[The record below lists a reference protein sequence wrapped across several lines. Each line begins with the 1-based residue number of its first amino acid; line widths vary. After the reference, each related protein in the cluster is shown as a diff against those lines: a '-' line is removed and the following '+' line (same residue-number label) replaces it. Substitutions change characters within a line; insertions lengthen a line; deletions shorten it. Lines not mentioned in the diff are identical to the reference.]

1 MAKKI
6 DERVVSMQFD
16 NRNFEKN
23 VSQSMSTLDKL
34 KEKLSFRGASKA
46 MDELNGSMSRFN
58 INPLTGALDFA
69 GQKFN
74 ALEQIAVGALRK
86 IGEEV
91 AVTAQ
96 QTIKSMTGIE
106 NMGAGFDKF
115 SKKTT
120 AVSTLIAQGFSLEE
134 VEAQMERLNWFT
146 DETSY
151 NFVDMVDSIG
161 KFTASGQG
169 LEDSVNAMMGIANWA
184 ALSGQNA
191 QKASSA
197 MYQLSQAMSKGA
209 LKYDDW
215 KSIQNASMDTREF
228 REIAASTAVKLGALQ
243 VRAEEGKEALYA
255 FVTEAEDGTPKVGE
269 FENTLNDLFTSD
281 GLTKAGWLNTDVMM
295 HTFDVYGKASKALK
309 AMIDDEWEDVQTA
322 SEAME
327 TLEEQAKVLA
337 DQMVKTGEV
346 TEDIAMDKALEKL
359 TLDAVRNIDSVKSEV
374 EEYKKSVEE
383 TTGAVVSEDEALL
396 ALGYTIDA
404 MSLKALKAAQQAR
417 TWEDVI
423 DSVKDAVSTGWMNTF
438 EKIFGNQEEAVKLMT
453 RFANDFWDIFASGGE
468 ARNDALEAWNSFLS
482 PELYEKAKEYMD
494 THNKDVIDNYN
505 ATRKEGTEAIE
516 TIKEASALGLDV
528 IKDYDTALERMKF
541 NIDDLKKSGE
551 YISGRDLLFSTEEGN
566 YGAIIQFLDT
576 IKTLLQNIG
585 DAWNEIFYGTTK
597 ADEVAR
603 KKAEILINI
612 SQALKDF
619 SQAVSINSE
628 SGEKLK
634 RTFKGLFA
642 VFDIIKI
649 LISDVVNAIG
659 KLLSPMFG
667 DMNGGILDATANF
680 GDWLVRLRDFIKQ
693 NNVFGVVLDKVA
705 TGIATV
711 VSWIKTA
718 IDNIKS
724 IPWVADIITKIS
736 DGFTKA
742 KDAVKEF
749 FERLRGGEKAGD
761 ILTNMRDK
769 LAETSPVIK
778 WILEAWV
785 KLKEVF
791 SNVFGGIGSFFSGLW
806 NGISTFFGNIVGGFA
821 SFGEGF
827 SYVWDG
833 TKTLFANIK
842 DGLAAF
848 VSAVKEKLGE
858 IDMKSVIGMIGFTLF
873 TIFVIKLMGLIKAIK
888 EAFAIF
894 STLGDVLKKIGKS
907 ITNFVTGVKKSMD
920 LMVRAQAF
928 KALAVSILIL
938 VGALTAMYFMDQNK
952 LWSSV
957 KALAA
962 IMGALMVLSTVS
974 GIFVKN
980 IGKASLALMAIAVS
994 IVVLVSALHLVEDVE
1009 VGSYVG
1015 VAVIVVLA
1023 TIMAGVSVAIM
1034 ALMNKVLQIDSGSL
1048 ARTAARIKLFA
1059 TVLLGLAATVLIL
1072 SIALKIISDIPV
1084 EQMWAGVGTIAA
1096 LAALVGGIAA
1106 AVILLNSKVAVA
1118 KPAVEKAT
1126 KNFSTKGL
1134 GGSFVGLAASLLLF
1148 AGAIKLFSVIKE
1160 ETFSSGMKR
1169 IGWIIA
1175 IFAGLLAIG
1184 RIVGENANKAG
1195 GMLLKM
1201 SGALLILI
1209 GVIAL
1214 INLLDAG
1221 AIIKGIVVI
1230 GLFAIFASLL
1240 TETSAIAGDN
1250 ASKAGTMLLAVS
1262 GAIAILA
1269 AIIWALSFLSW
1280 EDLAKGTSVILLFGG
1295 MFAGLIAIT
1304 KLAAKTKNLK
1314 GTLIT
1319 LSVAIGVIGGLLIA
1333 LSVIAANGGKVITAA
1348 LSLGIVITILG
1359 GLVASLAATKNIGKV
1374 MGPLIVL
1381 TAAIGVIG
1389 GIIWLL
1395 GSDIGGEHSAEEAI
1409 ANAGAIAILLGV
1421 IGGITVL
1428 ISNLFK
1434 TMSLIK
1440 FIEVAAMMAGLTAL
1454 ALWISS
1460 FIKEMDGINANNAIK
1475 NAGAIAVLLG
1485 AMAVIVL
1492 ILSGASNAA
1501 GSAAA
1506 AGGVWGVVGTVLSVG
1521 IMAAAMG
1528 MLAWLINLT
1537 YGIRDMIKDL
1547 STIETGKALESAHAI
1562 GDLLLATAASYA
1574 IIALTGGL
1582 FLGAGAGLI
1591 GLNWLIEFMKATL
1604 HNLGELEPAVREAIE
1619 VGIPLLEQL
1628 GLAIGNFFGNIIGGF
1643 VQAVASGAAKAFM
1656 MFGASIAIFYS
1667 MISPFMTDMANL
1679 DPKILENVQ
1688 AFAAA
1693 LLVLTAAELLDS
1705 LSKFVE
1711 AMSGTFFKV
1720 DASGN
1725 SSGLQKFVDNLTSL
1739 GAAAVAFSDSVSGK
1753 IDGQA
1758 VSIASKF
1765 IKDAVEIG
1773 INVDQVSSNFDW
1785 FASCLKPL
1793 GEGIAN
1799 FSTAVN
1805 GKMYTSAMDQAVKTL
1820 TSLSEIDQGLTD
1832 HGGLKAL
1839 IFGDSDLKSFG
1850 DTLAGLAFGM
1860 VKFSEIVNGNNQI
1873 SGTMHPEAMEDATD
1887 ALRHIVQIDQLL
1899 KDHGGLKAMFVGD
1912 SDLSSFG
1919 ACLTDLGNGIR
1930 DFSIITNGGINKDAC
1945 IKAADTI
1952 SAVINSFQTKIS
1964 GGIVILDNFMYYLSD
1979 NIDEGNRNFSNSMY
1993 YLAEGI
1999 VRFSREVTTGGIN
2012 KTKVEEAVD
2021 ALEKL
2026 VGIEHLQE
2034 AVTKING
2041 TDFDST
2047 KFAATMGGLGIGLSS
2062 FNTNISG
2069 IDTNNLKSA
2078 VTSLGILA
2086 LINSS
2091 IKDGGYGGF
2100 GFVDTMG
2107 KLTEAKA
2114 FGNVLSELGG
2124 GLNGFAI
2131 SLTQNGIN
2139 FGTLSDSVTTAL
2151 DALGR
2156 LAGFEHWE
2164 FVQKIENIKANS
2176 KFTNRMETLANGLT
2190 HFGSILSAEGG
2201 LNSTSIDNAVTA
2213 LEGLQRI
2220 NTILDLVADV
2230 DKMDLYVTKLNSYA
2244 DAVGNIADAL
2254 EKVYAKSAAMKVD
2267 NLNPLQ
2273 DTINQLSMMTGQ
2285 ANAFS
2290 VNDPY
2295 ANIEKTI
2302 QNFSGPSYIADMYKN
2317 GDISFGNT
2325 NNATWAESYIK
2336 QYENVFSSGSLDY
2349 SGASDAIANGIW
2361 GSFGSGNYEEIMKQ
2375 YMPNIEGVLGD
2386 SIGGLNLDDA
2396 ANKLFG
2402 NLMGSFGGLDV
2413 SKFLG
2418 GDLMNGLQ
2426 DTLGKTL
2433 GGLNFDSMLGGENGF
2448 VSQLLGSL
2456 TSSLGGEDSKKDLS
2470 EAGANLVTG
2479 LSAGVKSKAPDLGI
2493 AGGAAVDGFINGIR
2507 LKANQINEVG
2517 KEMATSLETGLTL
2530 TLKIQ
2535 SPSKVMYELGMYTV
2549 EGFNNAITD
2558 GLQTTRTSGENL
2570 ADSTTEAIRN
2580 SMLQASDVFNL
2591 SVDTEPTIRPVLDLT
2606 NIEEGAEKVSEALNA
2621 DQAITLDTSSRLAA
2635 NIDAG
2640 TIQNSITVD
2649 NSDVI
2654 KSIDNLNTNMLDIAD
2669 RLSKLEVRMDTGTLV
2684 GELVAPMDSA
2694 LGSRT
2699 IRRGRG

>member
-134 VEAQMERLNWFT
+134 VEAQLERLNWFT

-151 NFVDMVDSIG
+151 NFTDMVDSIG

-169 LEDSVNAMMGIANWA
+169 LEDSVRAMMGIANWA

-191 QKASSA
+191 AKASSA

-215 KSIQNASMDTREF
+215 KSIQNASMDTKEF
-228 REIAASTAVKLGALQ
+228 REIAASTAVKLGALRVQ
-243 VRAEEGKEALYA
+243 YNDAGEALYA
-255 FVTEAEDGTPKVGE
+255 FVTEAEDGTPKVGA

-281 GLTKAGWLNTDVMM
+281 GLTKAAWLNTDVMM

-309 AMIDDEWEDVQTA
+309 AMIDDEWENVETA

-327 TLEEQAKVLA
+327 ELESQARTLA
-337 DQMVKTGEV
+337 DQMIKTGEA
-346 TEDIAMDKALEKL
+346 TEDVAMDKALTKL
-359 TLDAVRNIDSVKSEV
+359 SLDAVRNIDEVV
-374 EEYKKSVEE
+374 EEVNEYKAQMEE
-383 TTGAVVSEDEALL
+383 ATGAVVSDDEALI
-396 ALGYTIDA
+396 ALGYAIDE

-423 DSVKDAVSTGWMNTF
+423 DSVKDAVSTGWMNSF
-438 EKIFGNQEEAVKLMT
+438 EAIFGNQDEAVKLMT

-468 ARNDALEAWNSFLS
+468 ARNDALQVWRSFLS
-482 PELYEKAKEYMD
+482 PELYEKATDYMD
-494 THNKDVIDNYN
+494 SHNRHVIENYN
-505 ATRKEGTEAIE
+505 ATRKEGADAIS

-528 IKDYDTALERMKF
+528 VKEYDDALERMGL
-541 NIDDLKKSGE
+541 NIEDLKKGGA
-551 YISGRDLLFSTEEGN
+551 YISGRDLLFGTEEGN
-566 YGAIIQFLDT
+566 YGAVIQFLDT
-576 IKTLLQNIG
+576 IKTLLSTIG
-585 DAWNEIFYGTTK
+585 DAWNEIFYGTTDE
-597 ADEVAR
+597 DEVAR
-603 KKAEILINI
+603 AKAEILIKI

-619 SQAVSINSE
+619 SKAISINEE
-628 SGEKLK
+628 SGKKLN

-642 VFDIIKI
+642 VLDIAKI

-659 KLLSPMFG
+659 KVLSPMFG
-667 DMNGGILDATANF
+667 NMNGGILDATANF

-711 VSWIKTA
+711 VGWIKTA

-724 IPWVADIITKIS
+724 IPWVADTITKIS

-749 FERLRGGEKAGD
+749 FERLRGGEKVGD

-769 LAETSPVIK
+769 LAETSPVLQ
-778 WILEAWV
+778 WILSAWV
-785 KLKEVF
+785 KIKEF
-791 SNVFGGIGSFFSGLW
+791 FGSAFGGIGKFFSGLW
-806 NGISTFFGNIVGGFA
+806 DWIKTFFSNITNGFTSFGDGFAYIWDGIKTLFGNIGDGLSKFVEFVKDKVGEINMKSIIGIVGFVFLVILVKKILSLVDVIKDAFEVVA
-821 SFGEGF
+821 SLKKQIETVGKALSRFFIDMRKVLTENIRIQSF
-827 SYVWDG
+827 
-833 TKTLFANIK
+833 KTLVTSILLLVGAIIAMSFI
-842 DGLAAF
+842 D
-848 VSAVKEKLGE
+848 SRKLWKSLE
-858 IDMKSVIGMIGFTLF
+858 ILLILT
-873 TIFVIKLMGLIKAIK
+873 TYLMGLAYVAGK
-888 EAFAIF
+888 
-894 STLGDVLKKIGKS
+894 LNDVI
-907 ITNFVTGVKKSMD
+907 V
-920 LMVRAQAF
+920 
-928 KALAVSILIL
+928 
-938 VGALTAMYFMDQNK
+938 
-952 LWSSV
+952 
-957 KALAA
+957 
-962 IMGALMVLSTVS
+962 
-974 GIFVKN
+974 
-980 IGKASLALMAIAVS
+980 KASLGLLSIAAV
-994 IVVLVSALHLVEDVE
+994 ILVLIAALHMVEDIE
-1009 VGSYVG
+1009 VGNYIG
-1015 VAVIVVLA
+1015 VAVITA
-1023 TIMAGVSVAIM
+1023 IAGVISAMAVAIM
-1034 ALMNKVLQIDSGSL
+1034 WLMNKVLPQDIKSL
-1048 ARTAARIKLFA
+1048 SSSVAKIRLFA
-1059 TVLLGLAATVLIL
+1059 AVVLSIAGAVLVL
-1072 SIALKIISDIPV
+1072 SIALKIMSDIPV

-1148 AGAIKLFSVIKE
+1148 AGAIKLFSIIKE

-1184 RIVGENANKAG
+1184 RIAGENANKAG

-1214 INLLDAG
+1214 INLLDAR
-1221 AIIKGIVVI
+1221 AIIKGIVVVGI
-1230 GLFAIFASLL
+1230 FAIFASLL

-1428 ISNLFK
+1428 ISNLFR
-1434 TMSLIK
+1434 TMNLAQ
-1440 FIEVAAMMAGLTAL
+1440 FIEAAVLMAGLTAL
-1454 ALWISS
+1454 AWWISS
-1460 FIKEMDGINANNAIK
+1460 FISEMDKINGDNAIK
-1475 NAGAIAVLLG
+1475 NAGSIAMLLG
-1485 AMAVIVL
+1485 IMSVIVM
-1492 ILSGASNAA
+1492 ILGGGAAAA
-1501 GSAAA
+1501 GSAMA
-1506 AGGVWGVVGTVLSVG
+1506 AGGVYGIIAGVLS
-1521 IMAAAMG
+1521 AAALAASMG
-1528 MLAWLINLT
+1528 VLAWLISLT
-1537 YGIRDMIKDL
+1537 YGVVELIKELDEAHCENA
-1547 STIETGKALESAHAI
+1547 IDSAHAI
-1562 GDLLLATAASYA
+1562 GDLLLAITGSYA
-1574 IIALTGGL
+1574 ILALTSA
-1582 FLGAGAGLI
+1582 FSFGAAISLLA
-1591 GLNWLIEFMKATL
+1591 LNAFIQYIKNLLIE
-1604 HNLGELEPAVREAIE
+1604 LGSLEPNLREAIQ
-1619 VGIPLLEQL
+1619 VGIPLLKQL
-1628 GLAIGNFFGNIIGGF
+1628 GNALGSFFGETIGGF

-1805 GKMYTSAMDQAVKTL
+1805 GKMYTSAMDQAIKTL

-1952 SAVINSFQTKIS
+1952 SAVINSFQTKIT

-2012 KTKVEEAVD
+2012 KTKVEEAVE

-2062 FNTNISG
+2062 FNTNIAG

-2100 GFVDTMG
+2100 GFVDAMG

-2124 GLNGFAI
+2124 GLNGFAV

-2164 FVQKIENIKANS
+2164 FVQKIEDIKANS

-2201 LNSTSIDNAVTA
+2201 LNRTAVDNAVTA

-2302 QNFSGPSYIADMYKN
+2302 QNFSGPSYVADMYKN
-2317 GDISFGNT
+2317 GDISFGHAT
-2325 NNATWAESYIK
+2325 DTTWAESYIK
-2336 QYENVFSSGSLDY
+2336 QYENVFSSGSMDY
-2349 SGASDAIANGIW
+2349 SGVSDAITNGIFS
-2361 GSFGSGNYEEIMKQ
+2361 SFGSGNYEEIMKQ

-2396 ANKLFG
+2396 ANQLFG
-2402 NLMGSFGGLDV
+2402 NLMGSFGGIDV

-2456 TSSLGGEDSKKDLS
+2456 TSSLGGEDSQKDLS
-2470 EAGANLVTG
+2470 AAGENMVTG

-2635 NIDAG
+2635 NIDTG
-2640 TIQNSITVD
+2640 TIQNSINLDDTNIV
-2649 NSDVI
+2649 
-2654 KSIDNLNTNMLDIAD
+2654 KSIDGLHGDMLDIAD
-2669 RLSKLEVRMDTGTLV
+2669 RLSKLEVRMDTGALV

>member
-134 VEAQMERLNWFT
+134 VEVQLERLNWFT

-151 NFVDMVDSIG
+151 NFTDMVDSIG

-169 LEDSVNAMMGIANWA
+169 LEDSVKAMMGIANWA

-191 QKASSA
+191 AKASSA

-215 KSIQNASMDTREF
+215 KSIQNASMDTKEF
-228 REIAASTAVKLGALQ
+228 REIAASTAVKLGALRVQ
-243 VRAEEGKEALYA
+243 YNDAGEALYA
-255 FVTEAEDGTPKVGE
+255 FVTEAEDGTPKVGA

-281 GLTKAGWLNTDVMM
+281 GLTKAAWLNTDVMM

-309 AMIDDEWEDVQTA
+309 AMIDDEWEDVETA

-327 TLEEQAKVLA
+327 ELESQARTLA
-337 DQMVKTGEV
+337 DQMIKTGEA
-346 TEDIAMDKALEKL
+346 TEDVAMDKALTKL
-359 TLDAVRNIDSVKSEV
+359 SLDAVRNIDEVV
-374 EEYKKSVEE
+374 EEVKEYKTQMEE
-383 TTGAVVSEDEALL
+383 ATGAVVSDDEALI
-396 ALGYTIDA
+396 ALGYAIDE

-423 DSVKDAVSTGWMNTF
+423 DSVKDAVSTGWMNSF
-438 EKIFGNQEEAVKLMT
+438 EAIFGNQDEAVKLMT

-468 ARNDALEAWNSFLS
+468 ARNDALQVWRSFLS
-482 PELYEKAKEYMD
+482 PELYEKATDYMD
-494 THNKDVIDNYN
+494 SHNRHVIENYN
-505 ATRKEGTEAIE
+505 ATRKEGADAIS

-528 IKDYDTALERMKF
+528 VKEYDDALERMGL
-541 NIDDLKKSGE
+541 NIEDLKKGGA
-551 YISGRDLLFSTEEGN
+551 YISGRDLLFGTEEGN
-566 YGAIIQFLDT
+566 YGAVIQFLDT
-576 IKTLLQNIG
+576 IKTLLSTIG
-585 DAWNEIFYGTTK
+585 DAWNEIFYGTTDE
-597 ADEVAR
+597 DEVAR
-603 KKAEILINI
+603 AKAEILINI

-659 KLLSPMFG
+659 KLLSPVLG
-667 DMNGGILDATANF
+667 DMGENILDATANF
-680 GDWLVRLRDFIKQ
+680 GDWLVALRDWIKE
-693 NNVFGVVLDKVA
+693 NNVFGKILDGLA

-711 VSWIKTA
+711 VSWIKA
-718 IDNIKS
+718 GIDYIRS
-724 IPWVADIITKIS
+724 IPWVADLINNIS
-736 DGFTKA
+736 TAFSNAIGYIG
-742 KDAVKEF
+742 EF
-749 FERLRGGEKAGD
+749 FDRIAKGENAGD
-761 ILTNMRDK
+761 VFANIRDRIV
-769 LAETSPVIK
+769 ETSPLVQWLIDTWSK
-778 WILEAWV
+778 V
-785 KLKEVF
+785 KDFFVGIFGGFGEFF
-791 SNVFGGIGSFFSGLW
+791 SNLW
-806 NGISTFFGNIVGGFA
+806 NGIKNFFSNLRTGYATMGQGLSFMWDSTKSFFGNVGDALG
-821 SFGEGF
+821 
-827 SYVWDG
+827 
-833 TKTLFANIK
+833 K
-842 DGLAAF
+842 F
-848 VSAVKEKLGE
+848 VEFVKEKVGE
-858 IDMKSVIGMIGFTLF
+858 IN
-873 TIFVIKLMGLIKAIK
+873 
-888 EAFAIF
+888 
-894 STLGDVLKKIGKS
+894 LKKIIGIIAFGTLIVFSLKLMSVIKTIKSAVESFSEIGEILGKS
-907 ITNFVTGVKKSMD
+907 IKKISSAVTDSI
-920 LMVRAQAF
+920 RARAF
-928 KALAVSILIL
+928 KTLASSILML
-938 VGALTAMYFMDQNK
+938 VGALVAMYFMDTNK
-952 LWSSV
+952 LVTTFTILIALTTYLIGLAYVAGKLNDVIV
-957 KALAA
+957 KAALGLLA
-962 IMGALMVLSTVS
+962 ISGVILVL
-974 GIFVKN
+974 
-980 IGKASLALMAIAVS
+980 IA
-994 IVVLVSALHLVEDVE
+994 ALHMVEDIE

-1015 VAVIVVLA
+1015 VAVIVALS
-1023 TIMAGVSVAIM
+1023 GVIAAITVAVMWLINR
-1034 ALMNKVLQIDSGSL
+1034 ALPKDVGSL
-1048 ARTAARIKLFA
+1048 MSVVSKIRMFIA
-1059 TVLLGLAATVLIL
+1059 VIL
-1072 SIALKIISDIPV
+1072 SIAGTVILFSIALRIISDVPV
-1084 EQMWAGVGTIAA
+1084 DRMWAGVGAIAA
-1096 LAALVGGIAA
+1096 LSALVAGLT
-1106 AVILLNSKVAVA
+1106 AVIILLNNRASV
-1118 KPAVEKAT
+1118 AT
-1126 KNFSTKGL
+1126 KVINRTRNTFNAKGL
-1134 GGSFVGLAASLLLF
+1134 GGSLVGLAASLLIF
-1148 AGAIKLFSVIKE
+1148 AGAIKLFSLMKE
-1160 ETFSSGMKR
+1160 STFSGGMQR

-1175 IFAGLLAIG
+1175 IFSGLIILG
-1184 RIVGENANKAG
+1184 RIGGEASSKAG
-1195 GMLLKM
+1195 SMILKM
-1201 SGALLILI
+1201 SIALIALVA
-1209 GVIAL
+1209 VIAL

-1221 AIIKGIVVI
+1221 AIIKGIFVI
-1230 GLFAIFASLL
+1230 GLFGIFASLL
-1240 TETSAIAGDN
+1240 METSAVAGNN

-1262 GAIAILA
+1262 GAIAALTVA
-1269 AIIWALSFLSW
+1269 IWALSFLSW

-1295 MFAGLIAIT
+1295 MFAGLIVLT
-1304 KLAAKTKNLK
+1304 RFAAQTANLK
-1314 GTLIT
+1314 GTLIAMT
-1319 LSVAIGVIGGLLIA
+1319 VAIGVLATAVGGLALVGRYDGDLIM
-1333 LSVIAANGGKVITAA
+1333 AAV
-1348 LSLGIVITILG
+1348 SMSIVLTVLG
-1359 GLVASLAATKNIGKV
+1359 GLIATLAALKNVNKV

-1428 ISNLFK
+1428 IGNLFK
-1434 TMSLIK
+1434 TMSFIK
-1440 FIEVAAMMAGLTAL
+1440 FLEVAAMMAGLTSL

-1460 FIKEMDGINANNAIK
+1460 FIKEMDGINADNAIK

-1485 AMAVIVL
+1485 AMSVIVL
-1492 ILSGASNAA
+1492 ILSGASNTA
-1501 GSAAA
+1501 GSAMA
-1506 AGGVWGVVGTVLSVG
+1506 AGGVWGVIGGVLSIG
-1521 IMAAAMG
+1521 MMAASMG

-1547 STIETGKALESAHAI
+1547 STIDTGKALESAHAI

-1604 HNLGELEPAVREAIE
+1604 QNLGELEPAVREAIE

-1628 GLAIGNFFGNIIGGF
+1628 GSAIGNFFGNIIGGF

-1739 GAAAVAFSDSVSGK
+1739 GTAAVAFSDSVSGK

-1899 KDHGGLKAMFVGD
+1899 KDHGGLKAMFAGD
-1912 SDLSSFG
+1912 SDLKSFG
-1919 ACLTDLGNGIR
+1919 GCLTDLGNGIR

-1952 SAVINSFQTKIS
+1952 SAVLNSFQTKIT
-1964 GGIVILDNFMYYLSD
+1964 GGIVILDNFMYYLS
-1979 NIDEGNRNFSNSMY
+1979 NNADEGNRNFSSSMY

-1999 VRFSREVTTGGIN
+1999 VRFSREITTGGIN
-2012 KTKVEEAVD
+2012 KTKVEEAVE

-2062 FNTNISG
+2062 FNTNIAG

-2100 GFVDTMG
+2100 GFVDAMG

-2164 FVQKIENIKANS
+2164 FVQKIEDIKANS

-2213 LEGLQRI
+2213 LDGLQRI

-2230 DKMDLYVTKLNSYA
+2230 DKMDLYVTKLNAYA
-2244 DAVGNIADAL
+2244 DAVVNIAEAL
-2254 EKVYAKSAAMKVD
+2254 KKVYTAASGMDVKT
-2267 NLNPLQ
+2267 LNPFTE
-2273 DTINQLSMMTGQ
+2273 TINQMSMWTGQ
-2285 ANAFS
+2285 ANATT
-2290 VNDPY
+2290 VNDIYDNLKNYSSIPSDVQNMMMKGEISTASMNTGGMDWADQY
-2295 ANIEKTI
+2295 MKSIE
-2302 QNFSGPSYIADMYKN
+2302 NALGSGKM
-2317 GDISFGNT
+2317 
-2325 NNATWAESYIK
+2325 
-2336 QYENVFSSGSLDY
+2336 DY
-2349 SGASDAIANGIW
+2349 TGVGDAITNGIF
-2361 GSFGSGNYEEIMKQ
+2361 GSIGSGNYEDILKQ
-2375 YMPNIEGVLGD
+2375 YMPNYEDMFDNVFG
-2386 SIGGLNLDDA
+2386 SIGMDGAANNVATNFLGSFGNINVSDFLGGDLFNGFQDKIGEMFSGLNLDSI
-2396 ANKLFG
+2396 L
-2402 NLMGSFGGLDV
+2402 GGKDGFV

-2418 GDLMNGLQ
+2418 SFTT
-2426 DTLGKTL
+2426 TLGNAK
-2433 GGLNFDSMLGGENGF
+2433 
-2448 VSQLLGSL
+2448 SQESL
-2456 TSSLGGEDSKKDLS
+2456 DKAGAELISGIS
-2470 EAGANLVTG
+2470 AGAN
-2479 LSAGVKSKAPDLGI
+2479 SKTADLGI
-2493 AGGAAVDGFINGIR
+2493 TGGNAVNGFIQGIK
-2507 LKANQINEVG
+2507 LKSEAIKRAGQ
-2517 KEMATSLETGLTL
+2517 EMATSLESGLTL

-2669 RLSKLEVRMDTGTLV
+2669 RLSKLEVRMDTGALV

>member
-134 VEAQMERLNWFT
+134 VEVQLERLNWFT

-151 NFVDMVDSIG
+151 NFTDMVDSIG

-169 LEDSVNAMMGIANWA
+169 LEDSVKAMMGIANWA

-191 QKASSA
+191 AKASSA

-215 KSIQNASMDTREF
+215 KSIQNASMDTKEF
-228 REIAASTAVKLGALQ
+228 REIAASTAVKLGALRVQ
-243 VRAEEGKEALYA
+243 YNDAGEALYA
-255 FVTEAEDGTPKVGE
+255 FVTEAEDGTPKVGA

-281 GLTKAGWLNTDVMM
+281 GLTKAAWLNTDVMM

-309 AMIDDEWEDVQTA
+309 AMIDDEWENVETA

-327 TLEEQAKVLA
+327 ELESQARTLA
-337 DQMVKTGEV
+337 DQMIKTGEA
-346 TEDIAMDKALEKL
+346 TEDVAMDKALTKL
-359 TLDAVRNIDSVKSEV
+359 SLDAVRNIDEVV
-374 EEYKKSVEE
+374 EEVKEYKAQMEE
-383 TTGAVVSEDEALL
+383 ATGAVVSDDEALI
-396 ALGYTIDA
+396 ALGYAIDE

-423 DSVKDAVSTGWMNTF
+423 DSVKDAVSTGWMNSF
-438 EKIFGNQEEAVKLMT
+438 EAIFGNQDEAVKLMT

-468 ARNDALEAWNSFLS
+468 ARNDALQVWRSFLS
-482 PELYEKAKEYMD
+482 PELYEKATDYMD
-494 THNKDVIDNYN
+494 SHNRHVIENYN
-505 ATRKEGTEAIE
+505 ATRKEGADAIS

-528 IKDYDTALERMKF
+528 VKEYDDALERMGL
-541 NIDDLKKSGE
+541 NIEDLKKGGA

-566 YGAIIQFLDT
+566 YGAVIQFLDT
-576 IKTLLQNIG
+576 IKTLLSTIR
-585 DAWNEIFYGTTK
+585 DAWNEIFFGTTDE
-597 ADEVAR
+597 DEVAR
-603 KKAEILINI
+603 AKAEILINI

-649 LISDVVNAIG
+649 LVSDVVNAIG
-659 KLLSPMFG
+659 KLLSPVLG
-667 DMNGGILDATANF
+667 DMGENILDATANF
-680 GDWLVRLRDFIKQ
+680 GDWLVALRDWIKE
-693 NNVFGVVLDKVA
+693 NNVFGKILDGLA

-711 VSWIKTA
+711 VSWIKA
-718 IDNIKS
+718 GIDYIRS
-724 IPWVADIITKIS
+724 IPWVADLINNIS
-736 DGFTKA
+736 TAFSNAIGYIG
-742 KDAVKEF
+742 EF
-749 FERLRGGEKAGD
+749 FDRIAKGENAGD
-761 ILTNMRDK
+761 VFANIRDRIV
-769 LAETSPVIK
+769 ETSPLVQWLINTWSK
-778 WILEAWV
+778 V
-785 KLKEVF
+785 KDFFVGIFGGFGEFF
-791 SNVFGGIGSFFSGLW
+791 SNLW
-806 NGISTFFGNIVGGFA
+806 NGIKNFFSNLRTGYATMGQGLSFMWDSTKSFFGNVGDALG
-821 SFGEGF
+821 
-827 SYVWDG
+827 
-833 TKTLFANIK
+833 K
-842 DGLAAF
+842 F
-848 VSAVKEKLGE
+848 VEFVKEKVGE
-858 IDMKSVIGMIGFTLF
+858 IN
-873 TIFVIKLMGLIKAIK
+873 
-888 EAFAIF
+888 
-894 STLGDVLKKIGKS
+894 LKKIIGIIAFGTLIVFSLKLMSVIKTIKSAVEAFSEIGEILGKS
-907 ITNFVTGVKKSMD
+907 IKKISSAVTDSI
-920 LMVRAQAF
+920 RARAF
-928 KALAVSILIL
+928 KTLASSILML
-938 VGALTAMYFMDQNK
+938 VGALVAMYFMDTNK
-952 LWSSV
+952 LVTTFTILIALTTYLIGLAYVAGKLNDVIV
-957 KALAA
+957 KAALGLLA
-962 IMGALMVLSTVS
+962 ISGVILVL
-974 GIFVKN
+974 
-980 IGKASLALMAIAVS
+980 IA
-994 IVVLVSALHLVEDVE
+994 ALHMVEDIE

-1015 VAVIVVLA
+1015 VAVIVALS
-1023 TIMAGVSVAIM
+1023 GVISAITVAVMWLINR
-1034 ALMNKVLQIDSGSL
+1034 ALPKDVGTLMSAVSKIRMFIAV
-1048 ARTAARIKLFA
+1048 
-1059 TVLLGLAATVLIL
+1059 IL
-1072 SIALKIISDIPV
+1072 SIAGTVILFSIALRIMSDVPV
-1084 EQMWAGVGTIAA
+1084 DRMWAGVGAIAA
-1096 LAALVGGIAA
+1096 LSALVAGLT
-1106 AVILLNSKVAVA
+1106 AVIILLNNRASV
-1118 KPAVEKAT
+1118 AT
-1126 KNFSTKGL
+1126 KVINRTRNTFNAKGL
-1134 GGSFVGLAASLLLF
+1134 GGSLVGLAASLLIF
-1148 AGAIKLFSVIKE
+1148 AGAIKLFSLMKE
-1160 ETFSSGMKR
+1160 STFSGGMQR

-1175 IFAGLLAIG
+1175 IFSGLIILG
-1184 RIVGENANKAG
+1184 RIGGEASSKAG
-1195 GMLLKM
+1195 SMILKM
-1201 SGALLILI
+1201 SIALIALVA
-1209 GVIAL
+1209 VIAL

-1221 AIIKGIVVI
+1221 AIIKGIFVL
-1230 GLFAIFASLL
+1230 GLFGIFASLL
-1240 TETSAIAGDN
+1240 METSAVAGNN

-1262 GAIAILA
+1262 GAIAALTVA
-1269 AIIWALSFLSW
+1269 IWALSFLSW

-1295 MFAGLIAIT
+1295 MFAGLIVLT
-1304 KLAAKTKNLK
+1304 RFAAQTANLK
-1314 GTLIT
+1314 GTLIAM
-1319 LSVAIGVIGGLLIA
+1319 SVAIGVLAVAVGGLAVVGRYNGDLIM
-1333 LSVIAANGGKVITAA
+1333 AAI
-1348 LSLGIVITILG
+1348 SMSIVLTVLG
-1359 GLVASLAATKNIGKV
+1359 GLIATLAALKNVNKV

-1440 FIEVAAMMAGLTAL
+1440 FLEVAAMMAGLTAL

-1475 NAGAIAVLLG
+1475 NAGAVAVLLG
-1485 AMAVIVL
+1485 AMAVIVSFL
-1492 ILSGASNAA
+1492 AGGALGAGMAMTAGGGYGIAA
-1501 GSAAA
+1501 GVITAIALAASIFA
-1506 AGGVWGVVGTVLSVG
+1506 IQGLIWVSEG
-1521 IMAAAMG
+1521 IVD
-1528 MLAWLINLT
+1528 LIKKLKEAEVDN
-1537 YGIRDMIKDL
+1537 
-1547 STIETGKALESAHAI
+1547 ALDSAHAI
-1562 GDLLLATAASYA
+1562 GDLLLAVVSAYATLAFTGVFVPGAA
-1574 IIALTGGL
+1574 
-1582 FLGAGAGLI
+1582 I
-1591 GLNWLIEFMKATL
+1591 GL
-1604 HNLGELEPAVREAIE
+1604 LGIEAILNFIKKVLE
-1619 VGIPLLEQL
+1619 DLGNLKPEVKDAIQVGIPLLKQL
-1628 GLAIGNFFGNIIGGF
+1628 GNALGSFFGETIAGFMTAVSSGVFNAFVYFGSAIMLFYAQIKPFLEEMKNLDTQTIDNI
-1643 VQAVASGAAKAFM
+1643 KAFA
-1656 MFGASIAIFYS
+1656 G
-1667 MISPFMTDMANL
+1667 
-1679 DPKILENVQ
+1679 
-1688 AFAAA
+1688 A
-1693 LLVLTAAELLDS
+1693 LLVLTAAELLDQLAVFMS
-1705 LSKFVE
+1705 KIGQTLVKTDEGGDITGLSTFLDKF
-1711 AMSGTFFKV
+1711 
-1720 DASGN
+1720 
-1725 SSGLQKFVDNLTSL
+1725 
-1739 GAAAVAFSDSVSGK
+1739 GAIGQAAVDFSKTVSGK
-1753 IDGQA
+1753 ISVDDVDKALEVVTKLAA
-1758 VSIASKF
+1758 VGLRVADFS
-1765 IKDAVEIG
+1765 DL
-1773 INVDQVSSNFDW
+1773 DY
-1785 FASCLKPL
+1785 FASNIPKVAT
-1793 GEGIAN
+1793 GIAE
-1799 FSTAVN
+1799 FSTIVAGKMNVGSMNAATKTLQDIANIDASLVARGGIGAMFAGFTDLQSFGGNLQHLGKAIADFSTNVN
-1805 GKMYTSAMDQAVKTL
+1805 GKVNATHCGIALTILERLVRLD
-1820 TSLSEIDQGLTD
+1820 TSLVSRGGMKAVVDGFTD
-1832 HGGLKAL
+1832 LQ
-1839 IFGDSDLKSFG
+1839 SFG
-1850 DTLAGLAFGM
+1850 TNLEELGDGLS
-1860 VKFSEIVNGNNQI
+1860 KFSQKV
-1873 SGTMHPEAMEDATD
+1873 
-1887 ALRHIVQIDQLL
+1887 
-1899 KDHGGLKAMFVGD
+1899 
-1912 SDLSSFG
+1912 
-1919 ACLTDLGNGIR
+1919 
-1930 DFSIITNGGINKDAC
+1930 NGGINQEAC
-1945 IKAADTI
+1945 NKAATTLADIVGTFYQRI
-1952 SAVINSFQTKIS
+1952 P
-1964 GGIVILDNFMYYLSD
+1964 GGNGIAILDIFMDYLA
-1979 NIDEGNRNFSNSMY
+1979 GNDDASYRQFSNGMY
-1993 YLAEGI
+1993 YLAEGV
-1999 VRFSREVTTGGIN
+1999 VRFSREITTGGIN
-2012 KTKVEEAVD
+2012 KAKVEEAVE

-2062 FNTNISG
+2062 FNTNIAG

-2100 GFVDTMG
+2100 GFVDAMG

-2124 GLNGFAI
+2124 GLNGFAV

-2164 FVQKIENIKANS
+2164 FVQKIEDIKANS

-2201 LNSTSIDNAVTA
+2201 LNRTAVDNAVTA

-2302 QNFSGPSYIADMYKN
+2302 QNFSGPSYVADMYKN
-2317 GDISFGNT
+2317 GDISFGHAT
-2325 NNATWAESYIK
+2325 DTTWAESYIK
-2336 QYENVFSSGSLDY
+2336 QYENVFSSGSMDY
-2349 SGASDAIANGIW
+2349 SGVSDAITNGIFS
-2361 GSFGSGNYEEIMKQ
+2361 SFGSGNYEEIMKQ

-2396 ANKLFG
+2396 ANQLFG
-2402 NLMGSFGGLDV
+2402 NLMGSFGGIDV

-2456 TSSLGGEDSKKDLS
+2456 TSSLGGEDSQKDLS
-2470 EAGANLVTG
+2470 AAGENMVTG

-2635 NIDAG
+2635 NIDTG
-2640 TIQNSITVD
+2640 TIQNSINLDDTNIV
-2649 NSDVI
+2649 
-2654 KSIDNLNTNMLDIAD
+2654 KSIDGLHGDMLDIAD
-2669 RLSKLEVRMDTGTLV
+2669 RLSKLEVRMDTGALV

>member
-134 VEAQMERLNWFT
+134 VEAQLERLNWFT

-151 NFVDMVDSIG
+151 NFTDMVDSIG

-169 LEDSVNAMMGIANWA
+169 LEDSVRAMMGIANWA

-215 KSIQNASMDTREF
+215 KSIQNASMDTKEF

-243 VRAEEGKEALYA
+243 VHAEEGKEALYA
-255 FVTEAEDGTPKVGE
+255 FVTEAEDGTPKVGA

-281 GLTKAGWLNTDVMM
+281 GLTKAAWLNTDVMM

-309 AMIDDEWEDVQTA
+309 AMIDDEWEDVSTA

-327 TLEEQAKVLA
+327 ELESQARTLA
-337 DQMVKTGEV
+337 DQMIKTKEA
-346 TEDIAMDKALEKL
+346 TEDDAMDKALTKL
-359 TLDAVRNIDSVKSEV
+359 SLDAVRNIDEVV
-374 EEYKKSVEE
+374 EEVNEYKLQMEAA
-383 TTGAVVSEDEALL
+383 TGAVVSDDEALV
-396 ALGYTIDA
+396 ALGYAIDE

-423 DSVKDAVSTGWMNTF
+423 DSVKDAVSTGWMNSF
-438 EKIFGNQEEAVKLMT
+438 EAIFGNQDEAVKLMT

-468 ARNDALEAWNSFLS
+468 ARNDALQVWRSFLS
-482 PELYEKAKEYMD
+482 PELYEKATDYMD
-494 THNKDVIDNYN
+494 SHNRHVIENYN
-505 ATRKEGTEAIE
+505 ATRKEGADAIS

-528 IKDYDTALERMKF
+528 VKDYDDALERMGL
-541 NIDDLKKSGE
+541 NIEDLKKGGA
-551 YISGRDLLFSTEEGN
+551 YISGRDLLFGTEEGN
-566 YGAIIQFLDT
+566 YGAVIQFLDT
-576 IKTLLQNIG
+576 IKTLLSTIG
-585 DAWNEIFYGTTK
+585 DAWNEIFYGTTDE
-597 ADEVAR
+597 DEVAR
-603 KKAEILINI
+603 AKAEILINI

-619 SQAVSINSE
+619 SKAISINEE
-628 SGEKLK
+628 SGKKLN

-642 VFDIIKI
+642 ILDIAKI
-649 LISDVVNAIG
+649 LISDIVNAIG
-659 KLLSPMFG
+659 KVLFPMFG

-1059 TVLLGLAATVLIL
+1059 TVLLGIAATVLLL

-1184 RIVGENANKAG
+1184 RIAGENANKAG

-1304 KLAAKTKNLK
+1304 KVAAKTKNLK

-1319 LSVAIGVIGGLLIA
+1319 LSVAIGIIGGLLIA

-1359 GLVASLAATKNIGKV
+1359 GLVASLAATKNIGKI

-1475 NAGAIAVLLG
+1475 NAGAIAILLG
-1485 AMAVIVL
+1485 TMAVIVSFL
-1492 ILSGASNAA
+1492 AGGALGAGMAMTAGGGYGIAA
-1501 GSAAA
+1501 GVITAIALAASILA
-1506 AGGVWGVVGTVLSVG
+1506 IGGLIKVSEGVVD
-1521 IMAAAMG
+1521 
-1528 MLAWLINLT
+1528 LIKKLKEAEVDN
-1537 YGIRDMIKDL
+1537 
-1547 STIETGKALESAHAI
+1547 ALDSAHAI
-1562 GDLLLATAASYA
+1562 GDLLLAVVSAYATLAFTGVFVPGAA
-1574 IIALTGGL
+1574 
-1582 FLGAGAGLI
+1582 I
-1591 GLNWLIEFMKATL
+1591 GL
-1604 HNLGELEPAVREAIE
+1604 LGIEAILNFIKKVLE
-1619 VGIPLLEQL
+1619 DLGNLKPEVKDAIQVGIPLLKQL
-1628 GLAIGNFFGNIIGGF
+1628 GNALGSFFGETIAGF
-1643 VQAVASGAAKAFM
+1643 MTAVSSGVFNAFVYFGAAIMLFYAQIKPFLEEMKNLDTQTIDNIKAFA
-1656 MFGASIAIFYS
+1656 G
-1667 MISPFMTDMANL
+1667 
-1679 DPKILENVQ
+1679 
-1688 AFAAA
+1688 A
-1693 LLVLTAAELLDS
+1693 LLVLTAAELLDQLAVFMS
-1705 LSKFVE
+1705 KIGQTLVKTDEGGDITGLSTFLDKF
-1711 AMSGTFFKV
+1711 
-1720 DASGN
+1720 
-1725 SSGLQKFVDNLTSL
+1725 
-1739 GAAAVAFSDSVSGK
+1739 GAIGQAAVDFSKTVSGK
-1753 IDGQA
+1753 ISVDDVDKALEVVTKLAA
-1758 VSIASKF
+1758 VGLRVADFS
-1765 IKDAVEIG
+1765 DL
-1773 INVDQVSSNFDW
+1773 DY
-1785 FASCLKPL
+1785 FASNIPKVAT
-1793 GEGIAN
+1793 GIAE
-1799 FSTAVN
+1799 FSTIVAGKMNVGSMNAATKTLQDIANIDASLVARGGLGAMFAGFTDLQSFGGNLQHLGKAIADFSTNVN
-1805 GKMYTSAMDQAVKTL
+1805 GKVNATHCGIALTILERLVRLD
-1820 TSLSEIDQGLTD
+1820 TSLVSRGGMKAVVDGFTD
-1832 HGGLKAL
+1832 LQ
-1839 IFGDSDLKSFG
+1839 SFG
-1850 DTLAGLAFGM
+1850 TNLEELGDGLS
-1860 VKFSEIVNGNNQI
+1860 KFSQKV
-1873 SGTMHPEAMEDATD
+1873 
-1887 ALRHIVQIDQLL
+1887 
-1899 KDHGGLKAMFVGD
+1899 
-1912 SDLSSFG
+1912 
-1919 ACLTDLGNGIR
+1919 
-1930 DFSIITNGGINKDAC
+1930 NGGINQEAC
-1945 IKAADTI
+1945 NKAATTLADIVGTFYQRI
-1952 SAVINSFQTKIS
+1952 P
-1964 GGIVILDNFMYYLSD
+1964 GGNGIAILDIFMDYLA
-1979 NIDEGNRNFSNSMY
+1979 GNDDPSYRQFSNGMY
-1993 YLAEGI
+1993 YLAEGV
-1999 VRFSREVTTGGIN
+1999 VRFSRQVTTGGVN
-2012 KTKVEEAVD
+2012 KTKVEEAVE

-2026 VGIEHLQE
+2026 VGVEHLQE

-2062 FNTNISG
+2062 FNTNIAG

-2078 VTSLGILA
+2078 VTSLGMLA
-2086 LINSS
+2086 VINNAV
-2091 IKDGGYGGF
+2091 KDGGYGGF
-2100 GFVDTMG
+2100 GFVEAMG

-2114 FGNVLSELGG
+2114 FSNVLAELGG
-2124 GLNGFAI
+2124 GLNGFAV
-2131 SLTQNGIN
+2131 SLTQNGID
-2139 FGTLSDSVTTAL
+2139 FGGISESVTCAL
-2151 DALGR
+2151 NALGT
-2156 LAGFEHWE
+2156 LAGFEHWD
-2164 FVQKIENIKANS
+2164 FIQKIESIKANS
-2176 KFTNRMETLANGLT
+2176 KFTNRMETLANGIA
-2190 HFGSILSAEGG
+2190 HFGKILTE
-2201 LNSTSIDNAVTA
+2201 
-2213 LEGLQRI
+2213 EGLDQTAI
-2220 NTILDLVADV
+2220 DSAVDALYSLQNLNTVLNLVADT

-2273 DTINQLSMMTGQ
+2273 DTINKLSMMTGQ

-2295 ANIEKTI
+2295 ANIENTI

-2317 GDISFGNT
+2317 GDISFGNANDT
-2325 NNATWAESYIK
+2325 TWAESYIK
-2336 QYENVFSSGSLDY
+2336 QYENIFSSGSLDY

-2361 GSFGSGNYEEIMKQ
+2361 GSFGSGNYEEIMAQ

-2426 DTLGKTL
+2426 DTIGQTL

-2470 EAGANLVTG
+2470 EAGANMVTG
-2479 LSAGVKSKAPDLGI
+2479 LSDGVKSKAADLGI

-2640 TIQNSITVD
+2640 TIQNSINLDDTNIV
-2649 NSDVI
+2649 
-2654 KSIDNLNTNMLDIAD
+2654 KSIDGLHGDMLDIAD
-2669 RLSKLEVRMDTGTLV
+2669 RLSKLEVRMDTGALV